1 MPNLVFSFQ
10 KLKMELFMVNQSF
23 LFTVQKV

>member
-10 KLKMELFMVNQSF
+10 KLKMELFMVNQFF
-23 LFTVQKV
+23 LLTVHKV